1 MVLHALFADA
11 EFLSYLPVRHSLEPA
26 EHENAA
32 GLPSQRIQRFVQNG
46 LHILGIKRMRVACF
60 ERIDSELYFP
70 GSIRSD
76 ASVYLIFQ
84 ALAPQIVKRFVADKA
99 YDGEFVK
106 EPVWPKNGKRV
117 AIIGAGPSGLSC
129 GYYLALTGY
138 EVDVFES
145 ENTAGGVL
153 LFGIPEYRLPKEVLA
168 RDITAIEEA
177 GVKIHLN
184 TKVGEDVNFDDLTR
198 DYDAVYIAT
207 GTQFC
212 KTAGVIGEDK
222 VGVYHGLDF
231 LKEISRGNVPKIGKN
246 VVVVGGGNTAIDVSR
261 TAVRMGAEN
270 VTIVYRRREG
280 DMPAERREVIEALE
294 EGVQLQTL
302 VSPVEIVGDGKVE
315 KIKCSRMKI
324 GETDERGRL
333 SAHAIE
339 GSEFE
344 LEADTVIMAV
354 SQYADFPFIDKDE
367 VELTEFG
374 KLVLDEE
381 RMTTLPGVFAGGDVS
396 RGSTTAIE
404 AIADGKQ
411 AAININNYLKGPT
424 SINQGAEIELPP
436 REEFGWSN
444 ALVSRMHNLPR
455 EERIKNNEEV
465 ALGLTEEQVKTESQR
480 CYRCVGKATVDES
493 ICYDC
498 GMCWEYCDQGAIT
511 MEPLHEGRTLQ
522 YPLPDTM
529 ERAEEILA
537 ICRKAHLLP
546 MQIICKCGP
555 TNTEEIVNAIL
566 DGARDMT
573 DLTLKSGTRA
583 GCTMY
588 CVGQI
593 SRLFE
598 ACGRPLESREDDNY
612 HPITQTLWDFSDE
625 ALDFDPIFKM
635 REMQTTLYSDEVFN
649 AAADAY
655 RKVVKERSEKKNG

>member
-1 MVLHALFADA
+1 
-11 EFLSYLPVRHSLEPA
+11 
-26 EHENAA
+26 
-32 GLPSQRIQRFVQNG
+32 
-46 LHILGIKRMRVACF
+46 
-60 ERIDSELYFP
+60 
-70 GSIRSD
+70 
-76 ASVYLIFQ
+76 
-84 ALAPQIVKRFVADKA
+84 
-99 YDGEFVK
+99 
-106 EPVWPKNGKRV
+106 
-117 AIIGAGPSGLSC
+117 
-129 GYYLALTGY
+129 
-138 EVDVFES
+138 
-145 ENTAGGVL
+145 
-153 LFGIPEYRLPKEVLA
+153 
-168 RDITAIEEA
+168 
-177 GVKIHLN
+177 
-184 TKVGEDVNFDDLTR
+184 
-198 DYDAVYIAT
+198 
-207 GTQFC
+207 
-212 KTAGVIGEDK
+212 
-222 VGVYHGLDF
+222 
-231 LKEISRGNVPKIGKN
+231 
-246 VVVVGGGNTAIDVSR
+246 
-261 TAVRMGAEN
+261 
-270 VTIVYRRREG
+270 
-280 DMPAERREVIEALE
+280 
-294 EGVQLQTL
+294 
-302 VSPVEIVGDGKVE
+302 
-315 KIKCSRMKI
+315 
-324 GETDERGRL
+324 
-333 SAHAIE
+333 
-339 GSEFE
+339 
-344 LEADTVIMAV
+344 MAV

-396 RGSTTAIE
+396 RGSATAIE

-411 AAININNYLKGPT
+411 AAININNYLKAPT
-424 SINQGAEIELPP
+424 GINQGAEIELPP

-455 EERIKNNEEV
+455 EERIKNNKEV

-511 MEPLHEGRTLQ
+511 MEPLPEGRTLQ